1 MKKALTRMWDHFK
14 LNTKFTVVVM
24 AFMVIPLGIIA
35 GVLFYNMEQ
44 STISES
50 VSYMEYKRELYKDQI
65 QTDVDSINMSTR
77 YFSYDEELLSF
88 LKQTKQGHVF
98 TTEEL
103 LAFYE
108 GDIADLERLV
118 NNNPLMYAVRVYSTE
133 DTVQE
138 MMPILY
144 TASRM
149 DRLEWGRG
157 AITGWHFGYHDTLF
171 SSLITSQENALISLV
186 SEIRDY
192 EAGTIG
198 YVEAAVMMKTMFPEL
213 YGDEAHEWSCFVDAS
228 GQRYLGSNYPENAMA
243 IMDGIPTEFLHSE
256 EEVSVYR
263 RIAGRKLV
271 ITSLPIS
278 LLAGNLISVMDITDN
293 VNDVY
298 RQRNVFVSVVLVLVI
313 LTGLGINWI
322 VKRMLRQCY
331 SILRS
336 IRKVQ
341 EGNLSERIEKT
352 SNDEMG
358 ELGTQLNTM
367 LNRIQ
372 ELMDENIR
380 REVLVKNAQIRSL
393 QNQINAHFIY
403 NVLESVKMLAEIDE
417 EYVISDSIT
426 SLGKMLRYSM
436 KWVSGTVTL
445 GQELE
450 YIKSY
455 LALMNLRNDYEAIFS
470 IKIPGKLLNQVIP
483 KMSLQ
488 PLVENAYLH
497 GIEPEAKDATIYIKA
512 SEEDRDFVIE
522 VQDAGRGMD
531 SATLQ
536 KVRESLLDQNPEQ
549 SREEEGRSRGG
560 GGIGLKNVND
570 RIHMAFG
577 MEYGLE
583 VYSEEGLYTKV
594 IMRLPRKDGV

>member
-1 MKKALTRMWDHFK
+1 
-14 LNTKFTVVVM
+14 
-24 AFMVIPLGIIA
+24 MVIPLGIIA

-50 VSYMEYKRELYKDQI
+50 VSYMEYKRELYRDQI
-65 QTDVDSINMSTR
+65 QTDIDSINMSTR
-77 YFSYDEELLSF
+77 YFSYDEELLNF
-88 LKQTKQGHVF
+88 LKLTRQGHTF

-103 LAFYE
+103 LEFYE

-118 NNNPLMYAVRVYSTE
+118 NNNPLMYAVRVYSSE
-133 DTVQE
+133 NTVQE

-144 TASRM
+144 SADRM
-149 DRLEWGRG
+149 KKLEWGEE
-157 AITGWHFGYHDTLF
+157 TVCGWHYGYHDTLF

-186 SEIRDY
+186 TEITDY
-192 EAGTIG
+192 DAGCIG

-213 YGDEAHEWSCFVDAS
+213 YGDTVNEWSFFEDEE
-228 GQRYLGSNYPENAMA
+228 GNRYFGSNQPEYALGLIQQMGQGETDRGESSSYLKA
-243 IMDGIPTEFLHSE
+243 E
-256 EEVSVYR
+256 
-263 RIAGRKLV
+263 GRKLV
-271 ITSLPIS
+271 VTTLPVS
-278 LLAGNLISVMDITDN
+278 ALNGRLVSVMDITGDVRN
-293 VNDVY
+293 VY
-298 RQRNVFVSVVLVLVI
+298 RQRNIFVVVVLLLVI
-313 LTGLGINWI
+313 LTGIMINYI
-322 VKRMLRQCY
+322 VKRMLRQFY

-341 EGNLSERIEKT
+341 EGDLSERIVKS

-358 ELGTQLNTM
+358 ELGDQLNTM
-367 LNRIQ
+367 LNRVQ
-372 ELMDENIR
+372 NLMNENIR

-470 IKIPGKLLNQVIP
+470 IRIPEELMDQVIP

-512 SEEDRDFVIE
+512 SEQEGDFVIE
-522 VQDAGRGMD
+522 VQDAGRGMTREMLQQVRD
-531 SATLQ
+531 NLSLENGGEEKETYGDKENGTLPSSG
-536 KVRESLLDQNPEQ
+536 K
-549 SREEEGRSRGG
+549 G

-577 MEYGLE
+577 NSYGLE
-583 VYSEEGLYTKV
+583 VYSEKGLYTKV
-594 IMRLPRKDGV
+594 IMRLPRKDGN

>member
-1 MKKALTRMWDHFK
+1 MKKALTRIWDHFK

-44 STISES
+44 ATISES

-118 NNNPLMYAVRVYSTE
+118 NNNPLMYAVRVYSSE

-149 DRLEWGRG
+149 DKLEWAEGE
-157 AITGWHFGYHDTLF
+157 IIGWHIGYYDTLF

-213 YGDEAHEWSCFVDAS
+213 YGDEEKEWSFFTDQQ
-228 GQRYLGSNYPENAMA
+228 GEQYLGSNHPENARL
-243 IMDGIPTEFLHSE
+243 IMDGLSLEFLHSDE
-256 EEVSVYR
+256 EMSEYR
-263 RIAGRKLV
+263 KIGGRKLV
-271 ITSLPIS
+271 ITSLPVS
-278 LLAGNLISVMDITDN
+278 LLRGNLISVMDITDN

-298 RQRNVFVSVVLVLVI
+298 RQRNIFVAVVLVLVI

-322 VKRMLRQCY
+322 VKRMLRQFY

-403 NVLESVKMLAEIDE
+403 NVLESIKMLAEIDE

-470 IKIPGKLLNQVIP
+470 IKIPEKLMYQVIP

-512 SEEDRDFVIE
+512 SEEQKDFVIE

-531 SATLQ
+531 AATLQ
-536 KVRESLLDQNPEQ
+536 KVRDSLSDPGPDQT
-549 SREEEGRSRGG
+549 REEAAPRKG

-583 VYSEEGLYTKV
+583 VYSEQGLYTKV
-594 IMRLPRKDGV
+594 VMRLPRKDGV

>member
-1 MKKALTRMWDHFK
+1 MKGFITRIWDRFQ
-14 LNTKFTVVVM
+14 LNTKFTVVVI

-44 STISES
+44 NTISES
-50 VSYMEYKRELYKDQI
+50 ISYMEYKRELYKDQI
-65 QTDVDSINMSTR
+65 QTDIDSINMSTR
-77 YFSYDEELLSF
+77 YFSSDEELLGF
-88 LKQTKQGHVF
+88 LKQCKQGHVF
-98 TTEEL
+98 TTREL
-103 LAFYE
+103 LDFYE

-118 NNNPLMYAVRVYSTE
+118 NNNPLLYAVRVYSTE
-133 DTVQE
+133 KDVQE

-144 TASRM
+144 SASRM
-149 DRLEWGRG
+149 EKLEWGSEDPS
-157 AITGWHFGYHDTLF
+157 GWHYGYYDTLF
-171 SSLITSQENALISLV
+171 SSLITSQENALV
-186 SEIRDY
+186 SMVTQIRDY
-192 EAGTIG
+192 ESGTLG

-213 YGDEAHEWSCFVDAS
+213 FGDSPDEWSFFTNRNGD
-228 GQRYLGSNYPENAMA
+228 RHFGSNYPEYADTLIGNL
-243 IMDGIPTEFLHSE
+243 PQQLLHAT
-256 EEVSVYR
+256 EEVQEYR
-263 RIAGRKLV
+263 IIGGRKLV

-278 LLAGNLISVMDITDN
+278 ALEGNLISVMDITGD
-293 VNDVY
+293 VGDVY
-298 RQRNVFVSVVLVLVI
+298 RQRNLFVGIVLVLVI
-313 LTGLGINWI
+313 LTGIGINFI
-322 VKRMLRQCY
+322 VKRMLKQFY
-331 SILRS
+331 IILRS

-341 EGNLSERIEKT
+341 EGDLSQRIEHN

-358 ELGTQLNTM
+358 ELGMQLNTM

-372 ELMDENIR
+372 ELMDENIK

-445 GQELE
+445 DQELE

-470 IKIPGKLLNQVIP
+470 IRIPEELIHQLIP

-512 SEEDRDFVIE
+512 SAEGEDFVIE
-522 VQDAGRGMD
+522 VQDAGRGM
-531 SATLQ
+531 
-536 KVRESLLDQNPEQ
+536 NPEKLGEIRNRLV
-549 SREEEGRSRGG
+549 SRKADPQDDADNKKGS
-560 GGIGLKNVND
+560 GIGLRNVND

-577 MEYGLE
+577 SAYGLE